1 MIEMIERTG
10 IGASPGIAIGPVYL
24 HSSSLPEVVP
34 RRVENPDEEAES
46 LARAE
51 TVVRERLEG
60 LQELH
65 GEGSEEA
72 EVIGAH
78 LLLLEDPEFTGEI
91 RSLIEGESLC
101 AEAATVRVTEESAGM
116 LEALD
121 DEYLAARA
129 ADVRDVGAQLLRAV
143 LGLPLDTWDDL
154 SAPSV
159 LVASDFFPSETATI
173 PPGMALGLCTEEGS
187 PTSHIAV
194 FARGMGLPA
203 VVGVDLPPLEPGTLL
218 AFDGE
223 TGEVYIDPSPEVVE
237 RLQGQQEEQRR
248 SQEGAT
254 ARAHEPAVTHD
265 GVRIEV
271 AANIGAEEDAV
282 RAVELGAEGVG
293 LFRTEFLF
301 LDRTR
306 PISEEEQYEAY
317 RTVLETFGD
326 HLVVVRTL
334 DVGGDKQVPGIEIG
348 EELNPF
354 LGLRGIRLTL
364 ARPEMMQAQLRA
376 LLRAG
381 TAGRLAIMAPMVAGR
396 AELMAFRAALEEA
409 ERSLEA
415 DGLSF
420 STDYQVGIMIEVP
433 SAALVASRLA
443 PHIDFFS
450 IGTNDLTQYTL
461 AVDRTNR
468 EVADLAD
475 PFDPGV
481 LRLIAETAR
490 AGEAHQS
497 WVGVCGAMAGDP
509 LAVPVLIG
517 LGVTELSVAIPAAP
531 TIKDRVRSLSLEECR
546 RVAARCLEAADAQE
560 ARELLAEM

>member
-1 MIEMIERTG
+1 MERTG

-34 RRVENPDEEAES
+34 RRVDDPDQEVES
-46 LARAE
+46 LESAE

-60 LQELH
+60 LQETH

-91 RSLIEGESLC
+91 RSLIESESLC

-129 ADVRDVGAQLLRAV
+129 ADVRDVGTQLLRAV

-154 SAPSV
+154 STPSV

-173 PPGMALGLCTEEGS
+173 PPGMAIGLCTEEGS

-203 VVGVDLPPLEPGTLL
+203 VVGVDLPPLEAGTVL

-223 TGEVYIDPSPEVVE
+223 TGEVYIDPSPEVVD
-237 RLQGQQEEQRR
+237 RLRGQREEQLR
-248 SQEGAT
+248 SQEGA
-254 ARAHEPAVTHD
+254 AERAHEPAVTRD

-317 RTVLETFGD
+317 RAVLSTFGD

-348 EELNPF
+348 EEMNPF

-381 TAGRLAIMAPMVAGR
+381 SAGRLAIMAPMVAGR

-409 ERSLEA
+409 ERSLAE
-415 DGLSF
+415 DGLSY
-420 STDYQVGIMIEVP
+420 SSDYQVGIMIEVP

-517 LGVTELSVAIPAAP
+517 LGVTELSVAIPAVP
-531 TIKDRVRSLSLEECR
+531 VIKERVRSLNLEDCR

-560 ARELLAEM
+560 ARELLSGM

>member
-1 MIEMIERTG
+1 MMERTG

-24 HSSSLPEVVP
+24 HSSSLPDIAR
-34 RRVENPDEEAES
+34 RRVENPDAEVAA
-46 LARAE
+46 LARSE
-51 TVVRERLEG
+51 TVVRERLVG
-60 LQELH
+60 LQQLH
-65 GEGSEEA
+65 GEKSEEA
-72 EVIGAH
+72 EVMGAH

-91 RSLIEGESLC
+91 RSLIETGSLC
-101 AEAATVRVTEESAGM
+101 AEAATLQVTEESAAM
-116 LEALD
+116 LEALE

-129 ADVRDVGAQLLRAV
+129 ADVRDVGTQLLKSI
-143 LGLPLDTWDDL
+143 LGLPLETWDHL
-154 SAPSV
+154 TVPSV

-173 PPGMALGLCTEEGS
+173 PPGMALGLCTVEGS
-187 PTSHIAV
+187 ATSHIAV

-203 VVGVDLPPLEPGTLL
+203 VVGVDLPALEPGTPL
-218 AFDGE
+218 AFNGE
-223 TGEVYIDPSPEVVE
+223 TGEVYVDPSPEVID
-237 RLQGQQEEQRR
+237 RLRSQQEERR
-248 SQEGAT
+248 RAREGADQ
-254 ARAHEPAVTHD
+254 RAHEPAVTRD
-265 GVRIEV
+265 GTRIEV
-271 AANIGAEEDAV
+271 AANIGSEEDAS
-282 RAVELGAEGVG
+282 RAVALGAEGVG

-306 PISEEEQYEAY
+306 PISEQEQYEAY
-317 RTVLETFGD
+317 RSVLSAFGED
-326 HLVVVRTL
+326 LVVVRTL

-381 TAGRLAIMAPMVAGR
+381 SAGRLGIMAPMVSGR
-396 AELMAFRAALEEA
+396 VELAAFRAALKEA
-409 ERSLEA
+409 ERSLAA
-415 DGLSF
+415 DGLEH

-433 SAALVASRLA
+433 SAALIASRLA

-468 EVADLAD
+468 EVAYLAD
-475 PFDPGV
+475 PFHPAV
-481 LRLIAETAR
+481 LRLIAETVR
-490 AGEAHQS
+490 AGEAHGN

-517 LGVTELSVAIPAAP
+517 LGVTELSVAIPSVP
-531 TIKDRVRSLSLEECR
+531 TIKEKVRSLRLEDCR
-546 RVAARCLEAADAQE
+546 RVAARCLEAVDAPE
-560 ARELLAEM
+560 ARELLSGM

>member
-1 MIEMIERTG
+1 MMERTG

-24 HSSSLPEVVP
+24 HSSSLPDIAR
-34 RRVENPDEEAES
+34 RRVENPDAEVAA
-46 LARAE
+46 LARSE
-51 TVVRERLEG
+51 TVVRERLVG

-65 GEGSEEA
+65 GEKSEEA
-72 EVIGAH
+72 EVMGAH

-91 RSLIEGESLC
+91 RSLIETESLC
-101 AEAATVRVTEESAGM
+101 AEAATLQVTEESAAM
-116 LEALD
+116 LEALE

-129 ADVRDVGAQLLRAV
+129 ADVRDVGTQLLKSI
-143 LGLPLDTWDDL
+143 LGLPLETWDHL
-154 SAPSV
+154 TVPSV

-173 PPGMALGLCTEEGS
+173 PPGMALGLCTVEGS
-187 PTSHIAV
+187 ATSHIAV

-203 VVGVDLPPLEPGTLL
+203 VVGVDLPALEPGTPL
-218 AFDGE
+218 AFNGE
-223 TGEVYIDPSPEVVE
+223 TGEVYVDPSPEVID
-237 RLQGQQEEQRR
+237 RLRSQQEERR
-248 SQEGAT
+248 RAREGADR
-254 ARAHEPAVTHD
+254 RAHEPAVTRD
-265 GVRIEV
+265 GTRIEV
-271 AANIGAEEDAV
+271 AANIGSEEDAS
-282 RAVELGAEGVG
+282 RAVALGAEGVG

-306 PISEEEQYEAY
+306 LISEEEQYEAY
-317 RTVLETFGD
+317 RSVLSAFGD
-326 HLVVVRTL
+326 DLVVVRTL

-381 TAGRLAIMAPMVAGR
+381 SAGRLGIMAPMVSGR
-396 AELMAFRAALEEA
+396 VELAAFRAALKEA
-409 ERSLEA
+409 ERSLAA
-415 DGLSF
+415 DGLEH

-433 SAALVASRLA
+433 SAALIASRLA

-468 EVADLAD
+468 EVAYLAD
-475 PFDPGV
+475 PFHPAV
-481 LRLIAETAR
+481 LRLIAETVR
-490 AGEAHQS
+490 AGEAHGN

-517 LGVTELSVAIPAAP
+517 LGVTELSVAIPSVP
-531 TIKDRVRSLSLEECR
+531 TIKEKVRSLRLEDCR
-546 RVAARCLEAADAQE
+546 RVAARCLEAVDAPE
-560 ARELLAEM
+560 ARELLSGM

>member
-1 MIEMIERTG
+1 MIERTG

-24 HSSSLPEVVP
+24 HSSSLPDIVP
-34 RRVENPDEEAES
+34 RRVESPDEEVES

-51 TVVRERLEG
+51 TVVRERMEG

-91 RSLIEGESLC
+91 RSLIEAESLC
-101 AEAATVRVTEESAGM
+101 AEAATFRVTEESAGM

-129 ADVRDVGAQLLRAV
+129 ADVRDVGTQLLRAV

-203 VVGVDLPPLEPGTLL
+203 VVGVDLPPLEPGTML

-223 TGEVYIDPSPEVVE
+223 TGEVYIDPSPEVVD
-237 RLQGQQEEQRR
+237 RLRGRQEEQRR
-248 SQEGAT
+248 SREGA
-254 ARAHEPAVTHD
+254 AERAHEPAVTLD

-317 RTVLETFGD
+317 RTVLQTFGD

-381 TAGRLAIMAPMVAGR
+381 SAGRLAIMAPMVAGR

-415 DGLSF
+415 DGLSH

-433 SAALVASRLA
+433 SAALIASRLA

-490 AGEAHQS
+490 AGEAHDS

-517 LGVTELSVAIPAAP
+517 LGVTELSVAIPAVP
-531 TIKDRVRSLSLEECR
+531 TIKDRVRSLNLEECR

-560 ARELLAEM
+560 ARDLLSGM

>member
-1 MIEMIERTG
+1 MMLKRTG

-24 HSSSLPEVVP
+24 HSATLPDVTP
-34 RRVENPDEEAES
+34 RLVSDPSAEIEN
-46 LARAE
+46 LARSESA
-51 TVVRERLEG
+51 VRKRLEG
-60 LQELH
+60 LAEQH
-65 GEGSEEA
+65 GEDSAEA

-78 LLLLEDPEFTGEI
+78 LLMLEDPEFTGEI
-91 RSLIEGESLC
+91 RSLIESESLC
-101 AEAATVRVTEESAGM
+101 AEAATVQVTEESAAV
-116 LEALD
+116 LESLD

-129 ADVRDVGAQLLRAV
+129 ADVRDVGTQLLRAV
-143 LGLPLDTWDDL
+143 LGLPLETWDHL
-154 SAPSV
+154 SVPSV

-203 VVGVDLPPLEPGTLL
+203 VVGVDLPDLAPGAML

-223 TGEVYIDPSPEVVE
+223 TGEVYIDPTPEVTE
-237 RLQGQQEEQRR
+237 RLRRQQEEQLRLR
-248 SQEGAT
+248 EGA
-254 ARAHEPAVTHD
+254 AALAHEPAVTRD
-265 GVRIEV
+265 GKRIEV
-271 AANIGAEEDAV
+271 AANIGAEQDAA

-317 RTVLETFGD
+317 RAVLSAFGD

-364 ARPEMMQAQLRA
+364 ARPEMMHAQLRA

-381 TAGRLAIMAPMVAGR
+381 AAGRLGIMAPMVAGKS
-396 AELMAFRAALEEA
+396 ELMAFREALDTA
-409 ERSLEA
+409 EQSLRD
-415 DGLSF
+415 DGLDF
-420 STDYQVGIMIEVP
+420 DADYQVGIMIEVP

-443 PHIDFFS
+443 PHVDFFS

-468 EVADLAD
+468 EVAARAD
-475 PFDPGV
+475 HFHPSV
-481 LRLIAETAR
+481 LRLIAETTAAAR
-490 AGEAHQS
+490 AHGR

-509 LAVPVLIG
+509 MAVPVLIG
-517 LGVTELSVAIPAAP
+517 LGVTELSVAIPSVPA
-531 TIKDRVRSLSLEECR
+531 IKEKVRSLSLEECR
-546 RVAARCLEAADAQE
+546 TLATRCLEASGASE
-560 ARELLAEM
+560 ARRILEDQG

>member
-1 MIEMIERTG
+1 MMERTG

-24 HSSSLPEVVP
+24 HSSSLPDIAR
-34 RRVENPDEEAES
+34 RRVENPDAEVAA
-46 LARAE
+46 LARSE
-51 TVVRERLEG
+51 TVVRERLVG

-65 GEGSEEA
+65 GEKSEEA
-72 EVIGAH
+72 EVMGAH

-91 RSLIEGESLC
+91 RSLIETESLC
-101 AEAATVRVTEESAGM
+101 AEAATLQVTEESAAM
-116 LEALD
+116 LEALE

-129 ADVRDVGAQLLRAV
+129 ADVRDVGTQLLKSI
-143 LGLPLDTWDDL
+143 LGLPLETWDHL
-154 SAPSV
+154 TVPSV

-173 PPGMALGLCTEEGS
+173 PPGMALGLCTVEGS
-187 PTSHIAV
+187 ATSHIAV

-203 VVGVDLPPLEPGTLL
+203 VVGVDLPALEPGTPL
-218 AFDGE
+218 AFNGE
-223 TGEVYIDPSPEVVE
+223 TGEVYIDPSPEVID
-237 RLQGQQEEQRR
+237 RLRSQQEERR
-248 SQEGAT
+248 RAREGADQ
-254 ARAHEPAVTHD
+254 RAHEPAVTRD
-265 GVRIEV
+265 GTRIEV
-271 AANIGAEEDAV
+271 AANIGSEEDAS
-282 RAVELGAEGVG
+282 RAVALGAEGVG

-306 PISEEEQYEAY
+306 PISEQEQYEAY
-317 RTVLETFGD
+317 RSVLSAFGED
-326 HLVVVRTL
+326 LVVVRTL

-381 TAGRLAIMAPMVAGR
+381 SAGRLGIMAPMVSGR
-396 AELMAFRAALEEA
+396 VELAAFRAALNEA
-409 ERSLEA
+409 ERSLAA
-415 DGLSF
+415 DGLEH

-433 SAALVASRLA
+433 SAALIASRLA

-468 EVADLAD
+468 EVAYLAD
-475 PFDPGV
+475 PFHPAV
-481 LRLIAETAR
+481 LRLIAETVR
-490 AGEAHQS
+490 AGEAHGN

-517 LGVTELSVAIPAAP
+517 LGVTELSVAIPSVP
-531 TIKDRVRSLSLEECR
+531 TIKEKVRSLRLEDCR
-546 RVAARCLEAADAQE
+546 RVAARCLEAVDAPE
-560 ARELLAEM
+560 ARELLSGM

>member
-1 MIEMIERTG
+1 MIERYG
-10 IGASPGIAIGPVYL
+10 IGASPGIAIGPAYL
-24 HSSSLPEVVP
+24 HSSTLPDVSI
-34 RRVENPDEEAES
+34 RRVEDTHAEVEKLTRSEAM
-46 LARAE
+46 
-51 TVVRERLEG
+51 VRDRLVG

-65 GEGSEEA
+65 GEDSEEA

-91 RSLIEGESLC
+91 RMLIEDDSMC
-101 AEAATVRVTEESAGM
+101 AEAATQQVTEESAAM
-116 LEALD
+116 LEALE

-129 ADVRDVGAQLLRAV
+129 ADVRDVGTQLLKSI
-143 LGLPLDTWDDL
+143 LGVPLETWDHL
-154 SAPSV
+154 KVPSV
-159 LVASDFFPSETATI
+159 LVATDFFPSETATI

-187 PTSHIAV
+187 ATSHIAV

-203 VVGVDLPPLEPGTLL
+203 VVGVDLPPIEPGTPM

-223 TGEVYIDPSPEVVE
+223 SGQVFIEPSQNVVN
-237 RLQGQQEEQRR
+237 RLRGKQEQQRR
-248 SQEGAT
+248 ASQGA
-254 ARAHEPAVTHD
+254 AERAHEPAVTRD
-265 GVRIEV
+265 GTRIEV
-271 AANIGAEEDAV
+271 AANIGSDEDAS
-282 RAVELGAEGVG
+282 RAVEMGAEGVG

-317 RTVLETFGD
+317 RSVLPDFGD

-364 ARPEMMQAQLRA
+364 ARPEMMHTQLRA

-381 TAGRLAIMAPMVAGR
+381 PAGRLGIMAPMVAGK
-396 AELMAFRAALEEA
+396 AELLAFRAALTEA
-409 ERSLEA
+409 ERSLVA
-415 DGLSF
+415 DGLDHAA
-420 STDYQVGIMIEVP
+420 DYQVGIMIEVP
-433 SAALVASRLA
+433 SAALIADRLA
-443 PHIDFFS
+443 PHVDFFS

-475 PFDPGV
+475 SFDPAV
-481 LRLIAETAR
+481 LRLIAETTSAAKSHR
-490 AGEAHQS
+490 R
-497 WVGVCGAMAGDP
+497 WVGVCGAMAGDA
-509 LAVPVLIG
+509 LAVAVLIG
-517 LGVTELSVAIPAAP
+517 LGVTELSVAIPSVP
-531 TIKDRVRSLSLEECR
+531 TIKEKVRSLDMESCR
-546 RVAARCLEAADAQE
+546 KVAARCLEAADAAE
-560 ARELLAEM
+560 VRELLDRT